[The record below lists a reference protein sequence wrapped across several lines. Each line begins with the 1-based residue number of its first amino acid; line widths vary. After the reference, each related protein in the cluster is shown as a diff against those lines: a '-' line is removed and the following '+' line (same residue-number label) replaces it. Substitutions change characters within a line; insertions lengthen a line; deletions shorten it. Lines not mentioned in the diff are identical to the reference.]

1 MLVLSRKLREAVVVG
16 GGGGIDQVLK
26 ITVLEI
32 AGSRVKLGFEG
43 GTDIPVQR
51 LEIVERICAGGCDVG
66 YAGTDRRQEHAGNGH
81 SVTGGML
88 GMVALI
94 AEERKEQKKF
104 HGHNGDMS

>member
-16 GGGGIDQVLK
+16 GGRGTDPQLK

-43 GTDIPVQR
+43 GSDFLVQR
-51 LEIVERICAGGCDVG
+51 MEIMDRRVANGCDASCG
-66 YAGTDRRQEHAGNGH
+66 GKDPLQNRTQNTS

-94 AEERKEQKKF
+94 AEERKQQNRS
-104 HGHNGDMS
+104 HGQNGDSP